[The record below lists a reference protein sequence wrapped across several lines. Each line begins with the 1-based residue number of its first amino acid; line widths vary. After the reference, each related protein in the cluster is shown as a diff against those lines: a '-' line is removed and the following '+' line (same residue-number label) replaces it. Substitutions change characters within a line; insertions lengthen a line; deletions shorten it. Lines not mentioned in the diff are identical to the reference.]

1 MGVAADGVPA
11 HNAAA
16 DDGQEAG
23 EDRDQRVK
31 LIIHGVVSCELGK
44 C

>member
-1 MGVAADGVPA
+1 MTQQFRDLRNRQLWGVAADGVPA

-23 EDRDQRVK
+23 EDRDQRVN
-31 LIIHGVVSCELGK
+31 
-44 C
+44 